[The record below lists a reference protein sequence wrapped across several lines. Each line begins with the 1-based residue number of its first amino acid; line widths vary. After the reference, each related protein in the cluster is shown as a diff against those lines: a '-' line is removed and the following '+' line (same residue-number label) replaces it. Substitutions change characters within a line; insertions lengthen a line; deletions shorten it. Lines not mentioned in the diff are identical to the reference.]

1 MTQVT
6 QTGAL
11 RPARRVGWGRR
22 WYEVREG
29 EDMGEPMDDSYF
41 SMTENHEI
49 L

>member
-1 MTQVT
+1 MTQGT

-22 WYEVREG
+22 WDEVSEG
-29 EDMGEPMDDSYF
+29 GGMGEPMDDSCF